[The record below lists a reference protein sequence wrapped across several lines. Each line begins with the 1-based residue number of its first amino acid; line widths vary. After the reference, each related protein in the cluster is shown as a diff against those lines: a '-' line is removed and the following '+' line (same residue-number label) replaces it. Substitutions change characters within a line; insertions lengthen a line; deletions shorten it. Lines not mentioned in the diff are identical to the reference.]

1 MVHSSIPTLRMLR
14 DKLGCKEKTEHGVCW
29 YECNTSADKV
39 AFIFHGVTG
48 NKLDMI
54 PLAERYVGF
63 GYAVYLVDL
72 PGHGG
77 SIRPEINTYSDLDD
91 WFVEVT
97 TRVNRSP
104 HLIIGTSFSSS
115 ILYHALSARLIPPQT
130 KIILGCPTPDVSRLS
145 SCAYQLFSKTPE
157 ALGWDIY
164 NFRISQYIRALF
176 ALKTRRSDAR
186 LWLRESERS
195 KKRSLTLRDGL
206 SLSAL
211 LCDQNPY
218 IAEVPTEYQDDII
231 IIIGDKDNVITSR
244 TSVIMRRL
252 LPEAL
257 IISVPNAGHL
267 LQFEA
272 VGSYPDV

>member
-1 MVHSSIPTLRMLR
+1 MLFSSIPTLRMLSTQ
-14 DKLGCKEKTEHGVCW
+14 LGCEEQTKHGVCW
-29 YECNTSADKV
+29 YECNTTADKV
-39 AFIFHGVTG
+39 AYIFHGVTG

-77 SIRPEINTYSDLDD
+77 SARQEINTYSDLVD
-91 WFVEVT
+91 WFMDVIT
-97 TRVNRSP
+97 LVNRPP

-115 ILYHALSARLIPPQT
+115 ILYHALSTRMIPSQT
-130 KIILGCPTPDVSRLS
+130 KIILGCPTPDVSNLA
-145 SCAYQLFSKTPE
+145 SCTYTLFSKMPE
-157 ALGWDIY
+157 VLGWGIY
-164 NFRISQYIRALF
+164 NLRASQYVRALF
-176 ALKTRRSDAR
+176 ALKTMRRDAW
-186 LWLRESERS
+186 LWLLESEQS

-206 SLSAL
+206 LLSAL
-211 LCDQNPY
+211 LCNQNPY
-218 IAEVPTEYQDDII
+218 VAEVPTEYQYDITI
-231 IIIGDKDNVITSR
+231 ILGDKDNVITPR
-244 TSVIMRRL
+244 TSAIMRRQ

-272 VGSYPDV
+272 VSSYPDV

>member
-1 MVHSSIPTLRMLR
+1 MLFSNIPTLRMLR
-14 DKLGCKEKTEHGVCW
+14 TRLGCEEQTKHGVCW
-29 YECNTSADKV
+29 YECNTTADKV
-39 AFIFHGVTG
+39 AYIFHGVTG

-77 SIRPEINTYSDLDD
+77 SARQEINTYSDLDV
-91 WFVEVT
+91 WFTDVIKL
-97 TRVNRSP
+97 VNRPP

-115 ILYHALSARLIPPQT
+115 MLYHALSARLIPHRT
-130 KIILGCPTPDVSRLS
+130 RIILECPTPDVSRLA
-145 SCAYQLFSKTPE
+145 SCTYVFFSKMPE
-157 ALGWDIY
+157 VLGWGMY
-164 NFRISQYIRALF
+164 NLRASQYVRALF
-176 ALKTRRSDAR
+176 ALKAQRRDAW

-195 KKRSLTLRDGL
+195 KKRSLALRDGL

-218 IAEVPTEYQDDII
+218 VAEVPMEYQDDITI
-231 IIIGDKDNVITSR
+231 ILGDKDNVITPR
-244 TSVIMRRL
+244 TSLIMRRL
-252 LPEAL
+252 LPEAF

-272 VGSYPDV
+272 VSSYPDL